1 MRRHLDADPPRAGHP
16 DDPASAPASTRRTPA
31 AGPTG
36 TGRGLAP
43 ARAPHRPPPAGRPRL
58 RLTPRGVV
66 VLATVAAA
74 VVGLL
79 VGLIVLV
86 VRLVGGPAPEA
97 APVTPVAVPTC
108 VPDATITQNCWPAIA
123 EGTDPRLEASEWV
136 TGRLLAGDVR
146 TVLEHVA
153 ARFDAEVEPVD
164 VDSSW
169 GWAYRSVRGEDG
181 ALSNHAS
188 GTSIDLNATEHPLGA
203 TDTFTDDQ
211 VTAIRAIMAE
221 VAPVVAWGGDYGGR
235 ADEMHFEIVGDA
247 AAVAEVAARLR
258 GEPTP
263 G

>member
-1 MRRHLDADPPRAGHP
+1 MRRHPDTDLPRAAP
-16 DDPASAPASTRRTPA
+16 PADLASARESARRPGA
-31 AGPTG
+31 VGPTG
-36 TGRGLAP
+36 TGRGPAP
-43 ARAPHRPPPAGRPRL
+43 ARAHPRPPLAGPGRL

-66 VLATVAAA
+66 VLTTAAAA

-79 VGLIVLV
+79 VGLVVLV
-86 VRLVGGPAPEA
+86 VQLVAGPTPRTDRVA
-97 APVTPVAVPTC
+97 PVAVPTC
-108 VPDATITQNCWPAIA
+108 VPDATITQNCWPAIT

-169 GWAYRSVRGEDG
+169 AWAYRAVRGEDG
-181 ALSNHAS
+181 GLSNHAS
-188 GTSIDLNATEHPLGA
+188 GTSIDLNATEHPLGV

-211 VTAIRAIMAE
+211 VAGIRAVLDE
-221 VAPVVAWGGDYGGR
+221 VAPVVAWGGDFAGR
-235 ADEMHFEIVGDA
+235 VDEMHFEIVGDA

-258 GEPTP
+258 GEPVP